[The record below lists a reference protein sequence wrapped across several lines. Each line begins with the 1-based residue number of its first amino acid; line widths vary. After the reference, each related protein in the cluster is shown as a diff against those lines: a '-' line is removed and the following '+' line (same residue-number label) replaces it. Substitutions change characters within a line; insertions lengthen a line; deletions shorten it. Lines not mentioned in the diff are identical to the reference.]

1 MKNVFLKFFLLL
13 LLATAG
19 NVINAQVYLS
29 TEAAVA
35 ALIEKNSEATE
46 IIVEF
51 QDNKNMDYYKAVAT
65 TQIIK
70 SLIGQFKAG
79 SSTAEVAENNSKSVP
94 LNKVQRVTP
103 MFPDSNGKY
112 GSNWINEE
120 ILSLLEEQ

>member
-13 LLATAG
+13 LLATTG

-46 IIVEF
+46 IIVEY